1 MQTTYKY
8 ELAAALML
16 LATFIASI
24 FFLSYGWSGLINDY
38 YGFRQAQTAIS
49 VFYLVHEQMQLDYIT
64 PVLGYPWSIPFE
76 FPSYQ
81 FSVAALV
88 KLTGLPID
96 QAGRLVSLS
105 CYYLCVFPIY
115 SIFRQA
121 DLDREKV
128 LIVLILFL
136 SSPFYLFWSRTFMIE
151 SMALLWSLI
160 LINMVVLYLKK
171 ESLKYLLF
179 GLIFGLL
186 AALTKITTFIVA
198 VFFAT
203 SLIFYLWGGREDKF
217 SFEVLRRYIALGF
230 ITMGIPLG
238 ISILWNIHADSLKS
252 LNPLAQF
259 ILSKNLRDWNFG
271 TIEQRFSLDV
281 LDHLLWRFSN
291 VIGYSWN
298 FNTFTVRVVEDNWGL
313 LRKSLF
319 LAHLFCV
326 IVPLIIVIATKKYRV
341 IAIGL
346 IAAFLIGPLLFIN
359 LYFEHEYY
367 FYACGVYLLCVM
379 ALGLIIVTERRP
391 LVGFVMLAVILV
403 ARADAY
409 IVQYVAFIDH
419 SQSYNDIELYTAI
432 KENVS
437 SNDYIIGIGDTWSSV
452 IPYYSERKAIMINS
466 EQIKYASFAKSV
478 ISVGKNNIAAIV
490 VCEDWS
496 NTDKKK
502 LAELVGNFSNAP
514 IYKGSRCSL
523 FLMSNINKNIMSNL
537 MAASNAPPEHLS
549 LISKTKLF
557 SHAPS
562 VTNLCAKNVSSF
574 SLGYGINDDAMS
586 KTAGACFNVSFI
598 QGNAINKVLLE
609 DCIVGGDVSE
619 DNYRTFVGDFDD
631 PLTGCLVFSNS
642 CIEPAC
648 GWAWTYWDNLKVT
661 QTVGSDSETV
671 R

>member
-8 ELAAALML
+8 KLVAVLML
-16 LATFIASI
+16 LVTFIAST
-24 FFLSYGWSGLINDY
+24 FVFSYGWSGLINDY

-49 VFYLVHEQMQLDYIT
+49 VFYLVHEKMQLNYIT

-81 FSVAALV
+81 FSVAAVV
-88 KLTGLPID
+88 KLIGLPID
-96 QAGRLVSLS
+96 QAGRLVSLT

-121 DLDREKV
+121 DLDREQV

-151 SMALLWSLI
+151 SMALLWSLFF
-160 LINMVVLYLKK
+160 INMVVLYLNKGT
-171 ESLKYLLF
+171 LKYLLF

-186 AALTKITTFIVA
+186 AALTKVTTFIVA
-198 VFFAT
+198 GFFAT

-217 SFEVLRRYIALGF
+217 SSDVLRRYIALGF

-291 VIGYSWN
+291 IIGYSWN
-298 FNTFTVRVVEDNWGL
+298 FNTFSLRVFDGDWSL
-313 LRKSLF
+313 LRKIF
-319 LAHLFCV
+319 FIAHLCCV
-326 IVPLIIVIATKKYRV
+326 IVSLITAMMARKYRV
-341 IAIGL
+341 MSVGL
-346 IAAFLIGPLLFIN
+346 IAVFLVGPLLLIN

-367 FYACGVYLLCVM
+367 FYACGVYLLCAI
-379 ALGLIIVTERRP
+379 ALGLIVIINWQPV
-391 LVGFVMLAVILV
+391 VGFFMLAVFLI

-409 IVQYVAFIDH
+409 ASQYIPFIDH
-419 SQSYNDIELYTAI
+419 SQLYSDIALYEEI

-437 SNDYIIGIGDTWSSV
+437 ESDYIVGIGDTWSSV

-466 EQIKYASFAKSV
+466 EQIVFSSFAKSV
-478 ISVGKNNIAAIV
+478 SSVGKKNIAAIV
-490 VCEDWS
+490 VCGDRAAI
-496 NTDKKK
+496 DKNK
-502 LAELVGNFSNAP
+502 LTEVVGKFSNVP
-514 IYKGSRCSL
+514 FYKSGQCSL
-523 FLMSNINKNIMSNL
+523 FLRDNANRNIMGDLINE
-537 MAASNAPPEHLS
+537 SNASPGNLS
-549 LISKTKLF
+549 MLSKTKLF

-562 VTNLCAKNVSSF
+562 VTKFCGDSISNVSI
-574 SLGYGINDDAMS
+574 GYGIKRDAMN
-586 KTAGACFNVSFI
+586 KTVGACFNISFV
-598 QGNAINKVLLE
+598 QDNATIEELLQ
-609 DCIVGGDVSE
+609 DCIVGGDVPDDSF
-619 DNYRTFVGDFDD
+619 RTFGRGFDD
-631 PLTGCLVFSNS
+631 PLTGCLVFKNS
-642 CIEPAC
+642 CMSSDC

-661 QTVGSDSETV
+661 RAASN
-671 R
+671 